1 MYSSK
6 DVETVTLTCFC
17 VFVAD
22 FGQVIVCLVIYFFE
36 ISCVLRVIFLPIQIL
51 YVFHKPFLSFES
63 NSLSLTA
70 IVISVKEYLD
80 QSQDCGNLV
89 LIKVKP
95 NLWIIVYFYCF
106 YGHEFIL
113 WLSSYSNSKLVCCLR
128 PVWTGSCRCQR
139 LIQNP
144 RIYCD
149 KSRRPTVSYY
159 NKESHLKDWFGPG
172 STCSFKVVL

>member
-1 MYSSK
+1 M
-6 DVETVTLTCFC
+6 
-17 VFVAD
+17 
-22 FGQVIVCLVIYFFE
+22 VCLVIYFFE

-63 NSLSLTA
+63 NSLSLIA
-70 IVISVKEYLD
+70 IVISVKEYLG

-113 WLSSYSNSKLVCCLR
+113 WLSSYSNSKFVCCLR